1 MSSYMLVGRWFYE
14 RKTGSVE
21 LKSEMIPCLNLDTL
35 RVEIFPIDMLI
46 GERIEYRGTIR
57 TEGIYPS
64 YVIFTLQWYLDVGAK
79 AYDYNMFEPKDA
91 DFKLQGDEPGR
102 VKGYFGTHFFRIDS
116 RDSCVR
122 LFIGDDEDS
131 CREVFLF
138 YSTTQKLVPYV
149 YYVVREGSH
158 YIMRLRL
165 YNARHEMRLL
175 LDFDAETGN
184 VTYYPVVDSN
194 AIRLNNYAILNNKLS
209 KHLLRGY

>member
-1 MSSYMLVGRWFYE
+1 MLVGRWFYE
-14 RKTGSVE
+14 CKTGSVE

-35 RVEIFPIDMLI
+35 RVEVFPIAMLAS
-46 GERIEYRGTIR
+46 EAIEYRGTIR
-57 TEGIYPS
+57 MEGIYPS
-64 YVIFTLQWYLDVGAK
+64 YVIFTLQWYLNVGRS
-79 AYDYNMFEPKDA
+79 YNYSVFEPRNA

-149 YYVVREGSH
+149 YYVIREGNH

-184 VTYYPVVDSN
+184 VTYYPVVN
-194 AIRLNNYAILNNKLS
+194 NNVIRLNNHAVLNSKLS